1 MATVHGS
8 AKGNTPQFARLRH
21 SETFRGSYPIGSMV
35 LLYMVA
41 FSINIPPMLAY
52 VSIYTIHGSYG
63 YSKPKADLL
72 SDFLSEIVKKLNM
85 L

>member
-1 MATVHGS
+1 
-8 AKGNTPQFARLRH
+8 
-21 SETFRGSYPIGSMV
+21 MV